1 MVVLQSH
8 VVVPGSLLVVVVPQF
23 GGLFICWEHDVHV
36 QSPSADPQNV
46 GYRQLH
52 GGGAAVVVVVVVV
65 VEVVL
70 VVVVNAEQSPP
81 QTKYGGQENSL
92 QPSASSSRQGVLNRV
107 PAGTS
112 HGKQALVMSQPHFAP
127 LQVFATAAQFV
138 PSNSQ
143 THVQAGVGVV
153 VVVDVVV
160 EVLLVEVVEV
170 LVVVVVTGEPQ
181 LLIAGDQVFDAADQI
196 ILQSP
201 RQFTG
206 EGVVVVC
213 GFGVVVGAGVVVVV
227 VVVVVVTHDSTM

>member
-8 VVVPGSLLVVVVPQF
+8 VVVPGSLLVVGVPQF

-81 QTKYGGQENSL
+81 QTKYGGQENSV

-127 LQVFATAAQFV
+127 LQVFATAAQLV
-138 PSNSQ
+138 GADQVRRGP
-143 THVQAGVGVV
+143 HLPAGVDEGGRAVPRGQ
-153 VVVDVVV
+153 
-160 EVLLVEVVEV
+160 VL
-170 LVVVVVTGEPQ
+170 P
-181 LLIAGDQVFDAADQI
+181 AK
-196 ILQSP
+196 
-201 RQFTG
+201 R
-206 EGVVVVC
+206 
-213 GFGVVVGAGVVVVV
+213 
-227 VVVVVVTHDSTM
+227 

>member
-23 GGLFICWEHDVHV
+23 GGLFICWEQLVHV

-52 GGGAAVVVVVVVV
+52 GGGAAVVVVVVV

-127 LQVFATAAQFV
+127 LQVFATAAQLV

-201 RQFTG
+201 RQFMG

-227 VVVVVVTHDSTM
+227 VVVVTHDSTI